1 MNMIGRIFLLGIM
14 ALGFSSLS
22 LAETSSEP
30 DLSFSQISFDMESQS
45 ADLVNSLLEK
55 DQIKTDHLYKLITFN
70 LKKLQKIQ
78 AHADFNERR
87 AREMIMVNAWMRL
100 ISLDLK
106 HDAWVGAAIAANQ
119 MRGEIIRF
127 TSFSKRTLRDLAWM
141 EYLSRDVMLLSME
154 NPTDNI
160 DLIGFRKEALSQV
173 WQHVRVDM
181 IKDFRNKPLV
191 ERGDQL
197 MLKMDKESN
206 ARMLIDLTKAELAL
220 VNELKQALPAINR

>member
-1 MNMIGRIFLLGIM
+1 MKMMGRICLIGIIVLGLSIP
-14 ALGFSSLS
+14 GFAATDPDANLS
-22 LAETSSEP
+22 VSTINL
-30 DLSFSQISFDMESQS
+30 DMERQA
-45 ADLVNSLLEK
+45 ADLVNSLIEK
-55 DQIKTDHLYKLITFN
+55 DQIKSDHHYKSISAN
-70 LKKLQKIQ
+70 LKQLQKIQ
-78 AHADFNERR
+78 VHADFNERR
-87 AREMIMVNAWMRL
+87 AREMIMVNAWMQL

-173 WQHVRVDM
+173 WQHVRVDI

-197 MLKMDKESN
+197 MLKMEKASN
-206 ARMLIDLTKAELAL
+206 AGMLIDLTKAELAL
-220 VNELKQALPAINR
+220 VEELKNVPPGY

>member
-1 MNMIGRIFLLGIM
+1 MIRRIFYAAVLC
-14 ALGFSSLS
+14 LS
-22 LAETSSEP
+22 LPMLSYAAP
-30 DLSFSQISFDMESQS
+30 DTQSNLEVTRINLDMEKQS
-45 ADLVNSLLEK
+45 AELVSSLLEK
-55 DQIKTDHLYKLITFN
+55 DQIKSDHLYKLITSN

-78 AHADFNERR
+78 THADFNERR
-87 AREMIMVNAWMRL
+87 AREMIMVDSWMRL

-106 HDAWVGAAIAANQ
+106 HDAWIGAAIAANQ

-127 TSFSKRTLRDLAWM
+127 TSFSNRTLRDLAWM

-154 NPTDNI
+154 NPTDNM

-197 MLKMDKESN
+197 MLKMGN
-206 ARMLIDLTKAELAL
+206 ASSAPLLLEFTKGELAL
-220 VNELKQALPAINR
+220 VDELKKVSPVMKP